1 MPSQEQKPSRIDRLL
16 KAGVLLNAV
25 TVPLW
30 IILGR
35 LDIALL
41 DIGAGVVT
49 EGARKKIANL
59 RKGRNKIS
67 SSRMALVN

>member
-1 MPSQEQKPSRIDRLL
+1 MPSPEQKPSRIDRLL
-16 KAGVLLNAV
+16 KAGVLLNVV

-30 IILGR
+30 ILFGR
-35 LDIALL
+35 IDLALL
-41 DIGAGVVT
+41 DIGSGVVT

-67 SSRMALVN
+67 SSRMALVT